1 MTVLALP
8 YSRITMLC
16 MLLAGLSSPIALAA
30 TSCQSDR
37 VKLQVLGSG
46 GPELGDRRAS
56 SSYLI
61 WLDGKARVMVDAGGG
76 SSLNFEKSRAQ
87 FSDLDAVLFS
97 HLHVD
102 HSADWPVYVKAG
114 FFTGR
119 DRDLPVYGPYGNAN
133 LPAVDKFQE
142 ALLSQAW
149 PYLSNYLDN
158 AERSEYKLPAT
169 VINADKSVWFQSLER
184 INLKALNVNHGPLP
198 AVAWRVELAGCSI
211 VFSGDTSASSENLT
225 RLATSADML
234 VAHNAIPESARG
246 VARRLHM
253 PPSRIGEVAAQANVK
268 KLVLSHR
275 MLRTLEREPQTLEQI
290 QQHYSGPVDFAED
303 LSVHDL

>member
-8 YSRITMLC
+8 NLRITMLLL
-16 MLLAGLSSPIALAA
+16 LLAGLSSPTALAA
-30 TSCQSDR
+30 NSCQSDR

-46 GPELGDRRAS
+46 GPELGDQRAS
-56 SSYLI
+56 SSYLV

-119 DRDLPVYGPYGNAN
+119 DRDLPVYGPYGNSN

-158 AERSEYKLPAT
+158 SERSEYKLPAT

-253 PPSRIGEVAAQANVK
+253 PPSRIGEVAAQASVK

-275 MLRTLEREPQTLEQI
+275 MLRTLEREPQTLDQI
-290 QQHYSGPVDFAED
+290 RKHYAGPVNFAED

>member
-8 YSRITMLC
+8 NFRITMLL
-16 MLLAGLSSPIALAA
+16 MLLAGLSSPTALAT
-30 TSCQSDR
+30 TSCQPDR

-46 GPELGDRRAS
+46 GPELGDQRAS

-158 AERSEYKLPAT
+158 TERSEYKLPAT

-184 INLKALNVNHGPLP
+184 ITLKALNVDHGPLP

-225 RLATSADML
+225 RLATAADML

>member
-1 MTVLALP
+1 MPSLP
-8 YSRITMLC
+8 CSRITTLL
-16 MLLAGLSSPIALAA
+16 MLLAGLSSPASFAA
-30 TSCQSDR
+30 NSCQSDR

-46 GPELGDRRAS
+46 GPELGDQRAS

-76 SSLNFEKSRAQ
+76 SSLNFEKSGAQ

-142 ALLSQAW
+142 ALLSQTW

-158 AERSEYKLPAT
+158 SERSEYKLPAT
-169 VINADKSVWFQSLER
+169 IINADKSVWFQSLER

-211 VFSGDTSASSENLT
+211 VFSGDTSASSDNLT

-275 MLRTLEREPQTLEQI
+275 MLRTLEREPQTLDQI
-290 QQHYSGPVDFAED
+290 QKHYAGPVNFAED

>member
-8 YSRITMLC
+8 NFRITMLL
-16 MLLAGLSSPIALAA
+16 MLLAGLSSPTAFGA

-46 GPELGDRRAS
+46 GPELGDQRAS

-184 INLKALNVNHGPLP
+184 ITLKALNVNHGPLP
-198 AVAWRVELAGCSI
+198 AIAWRVELAGCSI

-225 RLATSADML
+225 RLATAADML

-253 PPSRIGEVAAQANVK
+253 PPSRIGEVASQANVK

-275 MLRTLEREPQTLEQI
+275 MLRTLEREPQTLDQI
-290 QQHYSGPVDFAED
+290 RKHYTGPVNFAED